1 MKIREL
7 DEAGKS
13 GNQKKK
19 YVRKC
24 RGRRRNGNVSSGRRV
39 AERKYRTE
47 RREYVRK
54 GCATEEGKGEEE
66 KNKKEKAEK
75 VHVEA

>member
-1 MKIREL
+1 
-7 DEAGKS
+7 
-13 GNQKKK
+13 
-19 YVRKC
+19 
-24 RGRRRNGNVSSGRRV
+24 VSSGRRV

-75 VHVEA
+75 VHVEAWKEKL